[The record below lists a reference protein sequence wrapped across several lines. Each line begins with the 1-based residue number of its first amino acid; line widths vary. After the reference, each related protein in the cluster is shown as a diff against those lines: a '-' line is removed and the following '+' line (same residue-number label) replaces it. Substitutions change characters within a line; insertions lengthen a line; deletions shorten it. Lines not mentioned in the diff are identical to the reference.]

1 MWLALSLAHL
11 LLVIYPRSESCVNS
25 TQCLL
30 VYVYFCNS
38 SRTAQVLRLLMSAL
52 EGWSGRSAPQ
62 PAPSRAKTTPQLPS
76 TVQSLAVRDVPVL
89 RGRLNWMEC
98 VWTTL
103 PVLVCVLF
111 HYLHTHTQ
119 EYYNY
124 DTDPISTI
132 CIPLFFKAAMRKGRN
147 VLPSYQEVV
156 RVSLVKIPWQV
167 SSQSS
172 YHTSISC
179 SVHRSYYNLFVLVL

>member
-1 MWLALSLAHL
+1 M
-11 LLVIYPRSESCVNS
+11 
-25 TQCLL
+25 
-30 VYVYFCNS
+30 
-38 SRTAQVLRLLMSAL
+38 
-52 EGWSGRSAPQ
+52 PQ

-76 TVQSLAVRDVPVL
+76 TVQILAVRDVPVL

-119 EYYNY
+119 EHCNN

-132 CIPLFFKAAMRKGRN
+132 CIPLFFKVAVSARKGRN

-156 RVSLVKIPWQV
+156 RVSIPWQV
-167 SSQSS
+167 SSQS
-172 YHTSISC
+172 
-179 SVHRSYYNLFVLVL
+179 